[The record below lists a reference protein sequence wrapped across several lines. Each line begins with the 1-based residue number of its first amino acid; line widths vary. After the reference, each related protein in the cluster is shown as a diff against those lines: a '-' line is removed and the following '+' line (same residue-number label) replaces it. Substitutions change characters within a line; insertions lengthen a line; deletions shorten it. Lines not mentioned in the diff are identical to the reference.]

1 MTHSVVSAHLSKLE
15 VKMILIQLKHRM
27 HSKFAPVS
35 IECQSSP
42 VTRWTVLVQGKWNSN
57 FNQAN
62 KSALLFKTAILNVKC
77 LRQLKNFTNSTQIE
91 CHLSKMKYSTIWVA
105 AVILV
110 VPQCKNDEKLNSE
123 SYSEADSATYNL
135 CISNLCW
142 INISSLAIAEIEGN
156 LQNKMGAV
164 ILRLVLSSCLLL
176 LLSLQLVSFP
186 KRYMIF
192 IVGLNTLS
200 YSDSFTQ
207 FRLTF

>member
-1 MTHSVVSAHLSKLE
+1 MFY
-15 VKMILIQLKHRM
+15 INQ
-27 HSKFAPVS
+27 
-35 IECQSSP
+35 
-42 VTRWTVLVQGKWNSN
+42 RWGLG
-57 FNQAN
+57 
-62 KSALLFKTAILNVKC
+62 
-77 LRQLKNFTNSTQIE
+77 QLKNLTNSKKIE

-110 VPQCKNDEKLNSE
+110 RILVPQCKNDEKLKSE
-123 SYSEADSATYNL
+123 SHSEADSATYNL

-192 IVGLNTLS
+192 IVDLNTLS